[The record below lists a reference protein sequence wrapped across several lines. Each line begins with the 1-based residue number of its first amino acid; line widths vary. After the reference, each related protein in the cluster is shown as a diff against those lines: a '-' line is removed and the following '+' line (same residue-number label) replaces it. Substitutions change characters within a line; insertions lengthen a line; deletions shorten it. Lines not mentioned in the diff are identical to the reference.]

1 MGFFSSIKKGVKKI
15 GKGIK
20 SAFKSI
26 GRGIKSAVGK
36 IGKFMDKIGIVGQ
49 LALMFTPLGPMVN
62 SMFASIGSAVGG
74 VFSAA
79 VGQTATQA
87 TAQAVAQQAAVTAGA
102 QAGASAAAVEAGKAA
117 SAQLAKGVANK
128 TLTKTVTD
136 GVVKYSAKATGL
148 MSGGTIA
155 QGAGSLLQSA
165 GNFAKAGHSA
175 FRTITDGLTSFIGEF
190 SKTALKK
197 IPGMETVFPKFLG
210 SDVSDNFFGEG
221 GAWSKVEGVVSKNAK
236 DTLKSFNEAIGTTPT
251 TPTNKP
257 PTIANAN
264 PVKEA
269 QGQIDTGTGPVK
281 EGYKVPTEA
290 ATPEFGPLKDGY
302 AGASVT
308 DQSLLSNP
316 QMSPV
321 GVEASGAINP
331 ITNKPYNL
339 NNKMTTPLT
348 EQVIDS
354 PKGFF
359 AKTYGNA
366 KTSITQGIQDF
377 RNDPVG
383 TLLGEEPLGKA
394 VDRFSEQL
402 TGNLANRAVMGVPEG
417 AEVFNAHVP
426 NIQTARAGQYASAEI
441 NDRAMQIQLT
451 GSQFYMQNP
460 YGFGANDYLNKMAIS
475 TGGIG

>member
-1 MGFFSSIKKGVKKI
+1 MGLWKKIKKGAKKI
-15 GKGIK
+15 GKGVK

-87 TAQAVAQQAAVTAGA
+87 TVQAAAQQAAVTAGA

-175 FRTITDGLTSFIGEF
+175 FRTITDGLTSFVQEF

-197 IPGMETVFPKFLG
+197 IPGMQNILPPKFLG
-210 SDVSDNFFGEG
+210 SNVSDNFFGDG
-221 GAWSKVEGVVSKNAK
+221 GAWSKVQGVVSKNANAA
-236 DTLKSFNEAIGTTPT
+236 LNSFNEAIGTTPT
-251 TPTNKP
+251 TPASKP
-257 PTIANAN
+257 PTIANADS
-264 PVKEA
+264 VKKTTNK
-269 QGQIDTGTGPVK
+269 IDTDTSNSNVSTSADTGA
-281 EGYKVPTEA
+281 A
-290 ATPEFGPLKDGY
+290 ATEEK
-302 AGASVT
+302 
-308 DQSLLSNP
+308 SLLG
-316 QMSPV
+316 QD
-321 GVEASGAINP
+321 
-331 ITNKPYNL
+331 T
-339 NNKMTTPLT
+339 
-348 EQVIDS
+348 D
-354 PKGFF
+354 KGFL
-359 AKTYGNA
+359 ADTYENA
-366 KTSITQGIQDF
+366 KTSITQGIKDF

-383 TLLGEEPLGKA
+383 TLLGEEPFGKA

-402 TGNLANRAVMGVPEG
+402 TGNLANRVVMGVPEG

-426 NIQTARAGQYASAEI
+426 TIQTARAGQYASAEI

-451 GSQFYMQNP
+451 GSSFHVQNP
-460 YGFGANDYLNKMAIS
+460 HGFGAYDYLNQMEVS